1 MSSPDGTAHD
11 PAGLTSTLDATR
23 DLHHLPTGA
32 IARDAA
38 LGAAAG
44 IGATLAMSVVM
55 LTAQR
60 LGLLGEQ
67 PPRKLSDRLH
77 DTIGTERADVG
88 ERRLGT
94 AAIHL
99 GIGAVAAA
107 GQQVLRRGT
116 RWPRPAG
123 LWGAAFGGAFWA
135 VNYGL
140 VAPALN
146 LMPPPWSDRPGRAPV
161 MLAANVLYGALAAGI
176 GDALVRR
183 GAEQGSS
190 SR

>member
-1 MSSPDGTAHD
+1 M
-11 PAGLTSTLDATR
+11 TSTLDATR
-23 DLHHLPTGA
+23 DLNHLPTGA

-77 DTIGTERADVG
+77 DAVGNERAGEG

-99 GIGAVAAA
+99 GIGAIAAA
-107 GQQVLRRGT
+107 GQQVVRRGT
-116 RWPRPAG
+116 RWPQPAG

-146 LMPPPWSDRPGRAPV
+146 IMPPPWSDRPGRAPV

-183 GAEQGSS
+183 AARLGPS

>member
-1 MSSPDGTAHD
+1 M
-11 PAGLTSTLDATR
+11 R
-23 DLHHLPTGA
+23 
-32 IARDAA
+32 IARAVRPGACSSAHVAA

-77 DTIGTERADVG
+77 DAVGNERAGEG

-99 GIGAVAAA
+99 GIGAIAAA
-107 GQQVLRRGT
+107 GQQVVRRGT
-116 RWPRPAG
+116 RWPQPAG

-146 LMPPPWSDRPGRAPV
+146 IMPPPWSDRPGRAPV

-183 GAEQGSS
+183 AARLGPS